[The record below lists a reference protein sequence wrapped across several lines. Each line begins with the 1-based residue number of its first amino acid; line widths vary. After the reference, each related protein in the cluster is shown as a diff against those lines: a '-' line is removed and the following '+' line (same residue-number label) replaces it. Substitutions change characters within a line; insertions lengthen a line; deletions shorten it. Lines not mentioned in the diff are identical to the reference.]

1 MNHEQHLNDPG
12 LVPYPSDMVARYREA
27 GHWRGLTLPQVL
39 DRSAE
44 SFGSALF
51 VSDSSRCLTFEELA
65 RSSVRCAA
73 WLAERGIGP
82 GMNVVLYLPNSVT
95 WVESY
100 FGLLRA
106 GARPVLVLSSHGRV
120 ELTHVARKAE
130 ASAIITTGRVG
141 VVDYSS
147 VANQVQQE
155 LPRLQVLDL
164 PVAHDPPWSR
174 FPEPDPAELPEVSP
188 EDVAV
193 LQLSG
198 GTTGN
203 PKLIPRLHEEYDY
216 CSRAAAEISDLGPG
230 DVMAVVLPAAHN
242 FALSS
247 PGLHGALAV
256 GARVV
261 MAPDPS
267 PGTGFAL
274 LEQQG
279 VTHIALVPPLL
290 LSWLNSVQAEES
302 QHTALRVVW
311 VGGSK
316 LSRVIAERV
325 EGTLRCRLQQVFG
338 MAEGLCNYTRLD
350 DDHDTVM
357 GTQGR
362 PLSPDDEVRVVDERG
377 NPVPDGVEG
386 LLQTRGPYTI
396 RGYYRAPDHNARCF
410 TPDGFYVPGDLV
422 VRDSRGYLTVTGRVN
437 DIINRGGEKVAPETV
452 ESALLGLPEVHDA
465 SVVGVPDERWG
476 ERIVAHVILR
486 RSAEGTEHSTARQL
500 IAKVR
505 RSGIAGFAVPD
516 ELFVVEEF
524 PLTAVGK
531 VNKKQQR

>member
-1 MNHEQHLNDPG
+1 M
-12 LVPYPSDMVARYREA
+12 
-27 GHWRGLTLPQVL
+27 TLPQVL

-44 SFGSALF
+44 RFGSAPF
-51 VSDSSRCLTFEELA
+51 VSDASRILTFEELA

-73 WLAERGIGP
+73 WLAEQGIGP
-82 GMNVVLYLPNSVT
+82 GMNVLLYLPNSVT

-130 ASAIITTGRVG
+130 AVAIITTGRVG
-141 VVDYSS
+141 VIDYSS
-147 VANQVQQE
+147 VAHQVGQD
-155 LPRLQVLDL
+155 LPGLEVLDL
-164 PVAHDPPWSR
+164 PVANDPPWR
-174 FPEPDPAELPEVSP
+174 WLPDPEPVELPEICP

-242 FALSS
+242 FALAS

-256 GARVV
+256 GAKVV
-261 MAPDPS
+261 MASDPS

-290 LSWLNSVQAEES
+290 LSWLNSLQAEES
-302 QHTALRVVW
+302 RHTALRVVW

-316 LSRVIAERV
+316 LSRVVAERV

-377 NPVPDGVEG
+377 VCVPDGAEG

-396 RGYYRAPDHNARCF
+396 RGYYRAPDHNACCF

-422 VRDSRGYLTVTGRVN
+422 VRNGRGYLTVTGRIN
-437 DIINRGGEKVAPETV
+437 DVINRGGEKVAPEMV
-452 ESALLGLPEVHDA
+452 ENALLGIPEVHDA

-476 ERIVAHVILR
+476 ERIVAYVILR
-486 RSAEGTEHSTARQL
+486 ESADGAEQPTARQL

-531 VNKKQQR
+531 VNKKRQR